1 MTIPNRFEYRDG
13 QVLHAMSYRY
23 LRVAP
28 WQGDPKTALMGP
40 ARGRRGPEV
49 DAIRQGL
56 ERLRRKG
63 VTTVVTPALS
73 HYEAEPFFQAGFT
86 LHERLHLLAKNLS
99 APDPGPDVA
108 PIHPPPDDLRISTAR
123 MWHRRRMLDVD
134 ERAFQGF
141 WQFDAVS
148 LGEALNA
155 TPQYWARVAV
165 LDGRTV
171 GYAITGRA
179 GDRGYL
185 QRLAVVPEAQGKG
198 VGSTLVNDAI
208 AWLRHRRASLALVNT
223 QEINERAFD
232 LYQRHGFVR
241 QSEGLIVLRWST

>member
-1 MTIPNRFEYRDG
+1 
-13 QVLHAMSYRY
+13 MSHRH

-28 WQGDPKTALMGP
+28 WQGDPQTVLMGP
-40 ARGRRGPEV
+40 ARGRSGPEV
-49 DAIRQGL
+49 AAIRHGL
-56 ERLRRKG
+56 DRLRRKG
-63 VTTVVTPALS
+63 ITTVVTPALS
-73 HYEAEPFFQAGFT
+73 YYEAEPFFQAGFT
-86 LHERLHLLAKNLS
+86 LHERLHLLAKNLLEPEPEATPIRS
-99 APDPGPDVA
+99 SPPG
-108 PIHPPPDDLRISTAR
+108 LTISTAR

-134 ERAFQGF
+134 QRAFQGF

-155 TPQYWARVAV
+155 TPQYWARLAEI
-165 LDGRTV
+165 DGATV

-208 AWLRHRRASLALVNT
+208 DWLRHRRATLALVNT
-223 QEINERAFD
+223 QEINTRAFD

>member
-1 MTIPNRFEYRDG
+1 
-13 QVLHAMSYRY
+13 MSYRH
-23 LRVAP
+23 LRIAP
-28 WQGDPKTALMGP
+28 WQGDPQTALMGP

-49 DAIRQGL
+49 AVIRQGL
-56 ERLRRKG
+56 DRLRRKG

-86 LHERLHLLAKNLS
+86 LHERLHLLAKNLA
-99 APDPGPDVA
+99 APDVESETA
-108 PIHPPPDDLRISTAR
+108 PILSPPADLNVSTAR
-123 MWHRRRMLDVD
+123 IWHRRRMLDVD
-134 ERAFQGF
+134 QRAFRGF

-155 TPQYWARVAV
+155 TPHYWARLAE
-165 LDGRTV
+165 LDGVTV

-208 AWLRHRRASLALVNT
+208 VWLRHRRSSLALVNT

>member
-1 MTIPNRFEYRDG
+1 
-13 QVLHAMSYRY
+13 MSYRQ

-28 WQGDPKTALMGP
+28 WQGDPQTALMGP
-40 ARGRRGPEV
+40 ARGRRGPDVE
-49 DAIRQGL
+49 AIHRELG
-56 ERLRRKG
+56 RLRSKG
-63 VTTVVTPALS
+63 VTAVVTPALS

-86 LHERLHLLAKNLS
+86 LHERLYLLAKNLS
-99 APDPGPDVA
+99 EPDPHPDTA
-108 PIHPPPDDLRISTAR
+108 ALRSRPVELDISTAR
-123 MWHRRRMLDVD
+123 FWHRRRMLDVD
-134 ERAFQGF
+134 RRAFQGF

-155 TPQYWARVAV
+155 TPQAWARLAE

-185 QRLAVVPEAQGKG
+185 QRLAVVPEAQGNG

>member
-1 MTIPNRFEYRDG
+1 
-13 QVLHAMSYRY
+13 MSYRQ

-28 WQGDPKTALMGP
+28 WQGDPTTALMGP

-49 DAIRQGL
+49 DSIRQGL
-56 ERLRRKG
+56 DRLRRKG

-73 HYEAEPFFQAGFT
+73 HYEAEPFFQAGFA

-99 APDPGPDVA
+99 TPEPDAIPVLPRPEG
-108 PIHPPPDDLRISTAR
+108 LTISTAR
-123 MWHRRRMLDVD
+123 FWHRRRMLDVD
-134 ERAFQGF
+134 ERAFHGF

-155 TPQYWARVAV
+155 TPQYWARLAA

-208 AWLRHRRASLALVNT
+208 VWLRHRRASLALVNT

>member
-1 MTIPNRFEYRDG
+1 
-13 QVLHAMSYRY
+13 MSYRH

-40 ARGRRGPEV
+40 ARGQRGPEV
-49 DAIRQGL
+49 ETIRRGL
-56 ERLRRKG
+56 DRLRRKG

-99 APDPGPDVA
+99 APEPDST
-108 PIHPPPDDLRISTAR
+108 PLLSRPDGLAISTAR
-123 MWHRRRMLDVD
+123 FWHRRRMLDID
-134 ERAFQGF
+134 QRAFQGF

-155 TPQYWARVAV
+155 TPHYWARLAE

-179 GDRGYL
+179 GERGYL

-241 QSEGLIVLRWST
+241 QAEGLIVLRWST

>member
-1 MTIPNRFEYRDG
+1 MNYR
-13 QVLHAMSYRY
+13 H

-49 DAIRQGL
+49 EAIRQGL
-56 ERLRRKG
+56 DRLRRKG

-99 APDPGPDVA
+99 VPQSDSNPVLPRPDGLV
-108 PIHPPPDDLRISTAR
+108 ISTAR
-123 MWHRRRMLDVD
+123 FWHRRRMLDVD
-134 ERAFQGF
+134 QRAFQGF
-141 WQFDAVS
+141 WQFDAIS

-155 TPQYWARVAV
+155 TPHYWARLAE
-165 LDGRTV
+165 LEGRTV

-179 GDRGYL
+179 GERGYL

-198 VGSTLVNDAI
+198 VGSTLVNDAL

-223 QEINERAFD
+223 QEINERAYD
-232 LYQRHGFVR
+232 LYRRHGFVR
-241 QSEGLIVLRWST
+241 QSDGLIVLRWST

>member
-1 MTIPNRFEYRDG
+1 MRSR
-13 QVLHAMSYRY
+13 H

-28 WQGDPKTALMGP
+28 WQGDPHTVLMGP
-40 ARGRRGPEV
+40 ARGGSPTVVIIRR
-49 DAIRQGL
+49 GL
-56 ERLRRKG
+56 ERLRRNG

-73 HYEAEPFFQAGFT
+73 SYEAEPFFQAGFT
-86 LHERLHLLAKNLS
+86 LHERLHLLARDLNHTDTAEPAG
-99 APDPGPDVA
+99 APY
-108 PIHPPPDDLRISTAR
+108 PPPPPGLTVTTAR
-123 MWHRRRMLDVD
+123 PWHRRRMLDVD
-134 ERAFQGF
+134 RRAFQGF
-141 WQFDAVS
+141 WRFDAVS

-155 TPQYWARVAV
+155 TPHYWARLAS
-165 LDGRTV
+165 LDGSTV

-185 QRLAVVPEAQGKG
+185 QRLAVVPEAQSKG

-223 QEINERAFD
+223 QEINTRAFE

>member
-1 MTIPNRFEYRDG
+1 
-13 QVLHAMSYRY
+13 MSYRH

-28 WQGDPKTALMGP
+28 WQGDPQTVVMGP

-49 DAIRQGL
+49 IAISQSL
-56 ERLRRKG
+56 DRLKRKG

-73 HYEAEPFFQAGFT
+73 HFEAEPFFQAGFT
-86 LHERLHLLAKNLS
+86 LHERLHLLAKNLDQ
-99 APDPGPDVA
+99 PDPDRSFTPDSEPA
-108 PIHPPPDDLRISTAR
+108 PILQPPAGLALSTAR
-123 MWHRRRMLDVD
+123 FWHRRKMLDVD
-134 ERAFQGF
+134 QRAFRGF
-141 WQFDAVS
+141 WQFDAIS

-155 TPQYWARVAV
+155 TPQYWARLAE
-165 LDGRTV
+165 LDGITV

-208 AWLRHRRASLALVNT
+208 AWLRHRRACLALVNT
-223 QEINERAFD
+223 QEINTRAFD